1 MDWQVRA
8 SYSWDEARKII
19 ISYDTLASSNV
30 KVHYIKNNKLGEGM
44 FWELSGDR
52 KDSGSLID
60 NMSLLTTTDYG
71 VDADAENR
79 SFII

>member
-1 MDWQVRA
+1 MDWQVKV
-8 SYSWDEARKII
+8 SYSLNEIRKII

-44 FWELSGDR
+44 FWELNGDR
-52 KDSGSLID
+52 KDSDSLID
-60 NMSLLTTTDYG
+60 NMSLLTTTGYD
-71 VDADAENR
+71 VNADAENR